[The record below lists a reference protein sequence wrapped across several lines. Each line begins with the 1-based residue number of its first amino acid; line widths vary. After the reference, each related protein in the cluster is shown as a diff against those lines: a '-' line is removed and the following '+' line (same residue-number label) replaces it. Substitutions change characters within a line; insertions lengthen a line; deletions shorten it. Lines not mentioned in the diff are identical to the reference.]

1 MNSPGACPLQQTAMA
16 KINDPVASRLYL
28 QTASTAAAAAAGCEK
43 DNRSVSL
50 LGCIRYAILRTKLAV
65 VEVVRGHC
73 AVVQK
78 ECEWLC
84 KRRH

>member
-1 MNSPGACPLQQTAMA
+1 MMNSPGACPLQRTAMA
-16 KINDPVASRLYL
+16 KINDPVAFRLYL
-28 QTASTAAAAAAGCEK
+28 QIASTVAAAAGCEK
-43 DNRSVSL
+43 DNRSVSV

-78 ECEWLC
+78 ECG
-84 KRRH
+84 

>member
-1 MNSPGACPLQQTAMA
+1 MMNSPGACPLQRTAMA

-28 QTASTAAAAAAGCEK
+28 QIACAVTAAGCEK
-43 DNRSVSL
+43 DNRSVSV

-73 AVVQK
+73 AVIQK
-78 ECEWLC
+78 ECGWLC
-84 KRRH
+84 KRKH